1 MYKTRVFRTAM
12 PRWLA
17 FLVTAAL
24 ALVGVAAV
32 SAAPASAAS
41 GVVVQ
46 VGYADN
52 LRADPNNFP
61 TPWAGSPGTTFD
73 GCTGCTYDAGA
84 VRVVN
89 NTTIPQTVNSVIVKV
104 STCTFDIWQHGT
116 VLQPGQ
122 QLIVTQT
129 NPVAAAVC
137 GGTSGSFD
145 TSDIG
150 VDGAATTCTPDGVI
164 PEVDV
169 TIGGVTNALFDTK
182 QVLNTGGIDL
192 AACPSGTNESAQ
204 WSLIGTRC
212 PSAIL
217 ALGPATQTDDVG
229 TAATFR
235 ATLTNSCGDPLQSV
249 TITFTVQSGP
259 DAGLTETATTD
270 ANGVATFSYTGS
282 STGTDIAIETT
293 ANPAG
298 TITSNT
304 VTVIWQKR
312 PSFLTITGTATSD
325 YHDPGTVSA
334 VLTDNGGPA
343 AGQTVVFTL
352 NGSESCSAVTN
363 ASGTASCQITPQE
376 AAGSYPLT
384 ATFTG
389 SATDLGSSSTAT
401 YTVDLE
407 ETTLAYTGPAKAAN
421 GVPLTLSGVL
431 REDGGPAI
439 AGRPVTFTLGS
450 GASAQ
455 SCTGTT
461 DGNGNASCT
470 IASVNQPA
478 STTSVPV
485 TAVFTG
491 DAFYLPASAG
501 ATLKFQYMTGHAFG
515 LSSRG
520 LVAISPI
527 PDTGPVQ
534 TASAGTSGPPCVA
547 SIGGLIS
554 ADTLC
559 ARVVTSVNPGTSTTT
574 SGVQDATIG
583 VPGVP
588 VIRIGLVQSS
598 STTTCSGSTGSVTI
612 GSVSVGGIPVN
623 VNLHP
628 GANTTVTVLGVTL
641 TFNEQAPVPGA
652 DQGLTVNAV
661 HINALG
667 LLNVVIGSSTSDIH
681 NC

>member
-1 MYKTRVFRTAM
+1 MHKIRVFRTAM

-17 FLVTAAL
+17 VLVTAAL
-24 ALVGVAAV
+24 AFVGVAAI

-52 LRADPNNFP
+52 ARANPNNFP

-89 NTTIPQTVNSVIVKV
+89 NTAIPQTVDSVIVKV

-150 VDGAATTCTPDGVI
+150 VDGAATNCTPDGVI

-169 TIGGVTNALFDTK
+169 TIGGVTSALLDTK

-217 ALGPATQTDDVG
+217 TLGPATQTDDVG
-229 TAATFR
+229 TTATFQ

-259 DAGLTETATTD
+259 NAGLTETATTD
-270 ANGVATFSYTGS
+270 ANGVATFSDTGS
-282 STGTDIAIETT
+282 SPGTDIAIETT

-312 PSFLTITGTATSD
+312 PSFLTITGSPTSD

-343 AGQTVVFTL
+343 AGQTIVFTL

-384 ATFTG
+384 ATFSG
-389 SATDLGSSSTAT
+389 SATDLGSTATAT

-407 ETTLAYTGPAKAAN
+407 QTTLTYTGPAKAAN

-439 AGRPVTFTLGS
+439 AGRTVTFTLGS
-450 GASAQ
+450 GTSAQ

-478 STTSVPV
+478 PTTSVPV
-485 TAVFTG
+485 TAVFSG
-491 DAFYLPASAG
+491 DAFYLPATAG
-501 ATLKFQYMTGHAFG
+501 ATLKFQYMTGRAFG
-515 LSSRG
+515 LSASG
-520 LVAISPI
+520 LVAIAPV
-527 PDTGPVQ
+527 PDTGPIQ
-534 TASAGTSGPPCVA
+534 TASAGTFGPPCVA
-547 SIGGLIS
+547 NIGGLIS

-559 ARVVTSVNPGTSTTT
+559 AQVVTSVNPGTSTAT
-574 SGVQDATIG
+574 SSVQDATIG

-612 GSVSVGGIPVN
+612 TSVSVGGIPVN

-628 GANTTVTVLGVTL
+628 GANSTVTVLGVTL
-641 TFNEQAPVPGA
+641 TFNEQSPVPGA